1 MPFDFKAMKRQILT
15 IVLLCVS
22 VLQTLSAQTLKNP
35 YKTPKDTV
43 SDEPLVVFRDRL
55 IMDIYHTF
63 WMNMPTEVSHMKFDP
78 GFNVSAIWDFKI
90 KNKPIAIGLGV
101 GVSYYT
107 QYSNALLRYDKE
119 SDVMKYYLLPE
130 VVKYKVLK
138 MNYFNVIG
146 LLIGSMTSA
155 MALPYAQSLSSEN
168 NQASVCYATV
178 YPFTTFLRVMG
189 AQLLVIFF
197 CS

>member
-1 MPFDFKAMKRQILT
+1 MKRQFLT
-15 IVLLCVS
+15 IVLLCFCA
-22 VLQTLSAQTLKNP
+22 LQTLSAQTPQTP
-35 YKTPKDTV
+35 YTTPKDTAT
-43 SDEPLVVFRDRL
+43 DERPVVFRDRL

-119 SDVMKYYLLPE
+119 SDLMKYYLLPE
-130 VVKYKVLK
+130 AVSYKVLK
-138 MNYFNVIG
+138 MSRY
-146 LLIGSMTSA
+146 
-155 MALPYAQSLSSEN
+155 
-168 NQASVCYATV
+168 TV
-178 YPFTTFLRVMG
+178 KHLRG
-189 AQLLVIFF
+189 N
-197 CS
+197 